1 MNELLP
7 APGDQ
12 AAAPETLNIP
22 MARQF
27 ARTAQRVPFVSFVEC
42 RKADGRYE
50 VVVLELEVERPQHP
64 EHDIRRYEVVAFV
77 FFVDQSLAPEVLALR
92 ADFPHVPHLNLRFEE
107 FPRSLCIYEDAFAE
121 FGFKW
126 NPSHF
131 IEDTRSWL
139 ARTSRGEAHAA
150 DQRLEPLLDANAAEL
165 VLPHNLLEGVT
176 SPTVLFLRPSQW
188 SNRRIVVEGTLE
200 GPQPG
205 SICAV
210 HVVGSPQVHG
220 IIRKQ
225 PRQVAE
231 LHELLASASIDL
243 KTSLHTALRSFVSSN
258 SSDLMKHTT
267 IILLID
273 LPKLRRAGG
282 EVESTDYVA
291 FGIPTSIGDL
301 GVALGLHEKAGGH
314 YVPIIGASGNAQ
326 ISTLPVVAFRRL
338 VTLSPE
344 LASAFNGV
352 QPNSDRMSFV
362 GLGALG
368 SQVFNN
374 LVRSGFGIWSLIDKD
389 FQFPHNNARHF
400 LFEMA
405 GESKAEAMA
414 AIARAVLPSRP
425 AAALVADVIFPKDL
439 MDEVSAVFRG
449 SRLVVDCAASVA
461 VSRKLARDFEG
472 GRRVSVFLNPAGTD
486 LVVIAEP
493 CDRSVRLDQL
503 EFTYY
508 RAIRNFPALIGHLK
522 RTGPPLRFSN
532 ACRDLSAVIPQANV
546 AIHAGIAAHVLR
558 SISSQ
563 DSGQITVWHLGENLE
578 ISRVDV
584 PVSKPVES
592 RSGMWTVFT
601 DETVLDAIR
610 KARARKLPKE
620 TGGVLLGSFDI
631 ERRLVFVSDM
641 ISSPADSKEWP
652 TLYVRGCVGLKNR
665 LDAAIH
671 DTQGGLEYVG
681 EWHSHPP
688 RYRSQMSS
696 QDRRALET
704 LASEMQKDGRP
715 GVMLIVG
722 TDETIYLSAAD

>member
-1 MNELLP
+1 MNESLP

-12 AAAPETLNIP
+12 EAAPETLNIP
-22 MARQF
+22 VARQF
-27 ARTAQRVPFVSFVEC
+27 ARTAQRLPFVRFVEC
-42 RKADGRYE
+42 RKTDGHYE
-50 VVVLELEVERPQHP
+50 VVVLELEVERPQHI

-77 FFVDQSLAPEVLALR
+77 FFADRSLAPDVLALR
-92 ADFPHVPHLNLRFEE
+92 SDFPHVPHLNLRFEE
-107 FPRSLCIYEDAFAE
+107 FPRSLCIYEDPFAE

-139 ARTSRGEAHAA
+139 ARTARGEAHAA
-150 DQRLEPLLDANAAEL
+150 NQRLEPLLDANTAEL
-165 VLPHNLLEGVT
+165 VLPHDLLEGVT
-176 SPTVLFLRPSQW
+176 SPAVLFLRASQW
-188 SNRRIVVEGTLE
+188 SNRRIVVERRLE
-200 GPQPG
+200 GPEPG

-210 HVVGSPQVHG
+210 YVVGSPQVHG

-225 PRQVAE
+225 PQQVAE
-231 LHELLASASIDL
+231 LHEVLAAANIDL
-243 KTSLHTALRSFVSSN
+243 KTTLHTALRSFISSN
-258 SSDLMKHTT
+258 LSDLMKHTT

-273 LPKLRRAGG
+273 LPKLRRSGG

-301 GVALGLHEKAGGH
+301 GVSLGLHEKAGRH
-314 YVPIIGASGNAQ
+314 YVPIIGAGGSVQ

-338 VTLSPE
+338 MTLSPE

-352 QPNSDRMSFV
+352 EPNSDRMSFV

-414 AIARAVLPSRP
+414 SIARAVLPSRP
-425 AAALVADVIFPKDL
+425 AATLVADVIFPKDL
-439 MDEVSAVFRG
+439 MDQVSAVFRE
-449 SRLVVDCAASVA
+449 SSVVVDCAASVA

-472 GRRVSVFLNPAGTD
+472 GRRVSVFLNPTGTD

-493 CDRSVRLDQL
+493 RDRSIRLDQL
-503 EFTYY
+503 EFMYY
-508 RAIRNFPALIGHLK
+508 RGIRNCPALMGHLK
-522 RTGPPLRFSN
+522 RTGAPLRFSN
-532 ACRDLSAVIPQANV
+532 ACRDLSAIIPQANISV
-546 AIHAGIAAHVLR
+546 HAGIAAHALR
-558 SISSQ
+558 SILSQ
-563 DSGQITVWHLGENLE
+563 EAGQITIWHLTEALE
-578 ISRVDV
+578 VSRINV
-584 PVSKPVES
+584 PVSEPAES
-592 RSGMWTVFT
+592 KSGAWTVFT
-601 DETVLDAIR
+601 DETVLDSMR
-610 KARARKLPKE
+610 KARARKLPRE
-620 TGGVLLGSFDI
+620 TGGILLGSFDI

-641 ISSPADSKEWP
+641 ISSPTDSKEWP
-652 TLYVRGCVGLKNR
+652 TLYIRGCAGLKTR

-671 DTQGGLEYVG
+671 DTRGGLEYAG

-688 RYRSQMSS
+688 RHRSQMSS
-696 QDRRALET
+696 QDKDALET
-704 LASEMQKDGRP
+704 LTAEMQKDGRP

-722 TDETIYLSAAD
+722 TDETVYLSAEG

>member
-1 MNELLP
+1 MNDLLP

-12 AAAPETLNIP
+12 EAPPETLNIP
-22 MARQF
+22 VARQF
-27 ARTAQRVPFVSFVEC
+27 ALTAQRVPFVRFVES
-42 RKADGRYE
+42 RKTDGRYE
-50 VVVLELEVERPQHP
+50 VVVLELEVERPQHL

-77 FFVDQSLAPEVLALR
+77 FFTDRSLSPDVLALR
-92 ADFPHVPHLNLRFEE
+92 SDFPHVPHLNLRFEE
-107 FPRSLCIYEDAFAE
+107 FPRSLCVYEDPFAE

-139 ARTSRGEAHAA
+139 ARTARGEAHAA

-165 VLPHNLLEGVT
+165 VLPHDLLEAVA
-176 SPTVLFLRPSQW
+176 SPAVLFLRASQW
-188 SNRRIVVEGTLE
+188 SNRRIVVERRLE
-200 GPQPG
+200 GPEPG
-205 SICAV
+205 CICAV
-210 HVVGSPQVHG
+210 YVVGSPQVHG

-225 PRQVAE
+225 PQQVAE
-231 LHELLASASIDL
+231 LHEAMALANIDL

-301 GVALGLHEKAGGH
+301 GVAIGLHEKAGGH
-314 YVPIIGASGNAQ
+314 YVPIIGAGGNVQ

-338 VTLSPE
+338 MTLSPE

-352 QPNSDRMSFV
+352 EPNSDRMSFV

-425 AAALVADVIFPKDL
+425 AVALVADVISPKDL
-439 MDEVSAVFRG
+439 TDQVSAALRESSV
-449 SRLVVDCAASVA
+449 VVDCAASVA

-472 GRRVSVFLNPAGTD
+472 GRRISVFLNPTGTD
-486 LVVIAEP
+486 LVVMAEP
-493 CDRSVRLDQL
+493 RDRCIRLDQL
-503 EFTYY
+503 EFMYY
-508 RAIRNFPALIGHLK
+508 RAIRNCPELRDHLK

-532 ACRDLSAVIPQANV
+532 ACRDLSAVIPQASV
-546 AIHAGIAAHVLR
+546 AIHAGIAAHVVR

-563 DSGQITVWHLGENLE
+563 DSGQITVWRLAGNLE

-584 PVSKPVES
+584 PVSKPVEF
-592 RSGMWTVFT
+592 RSGIWTVFT

-641 ISSPADSKEWP
+641 ITSPADSKEWP
-652 TLYVRGCVGLKNR
+652 TLYVRGCAGLKTR
-665 LDAAIH
+665 LDAAVN

-688 RYRSQMSS
+688 RYRSQMST
-696 QDRRALET
+696 QDKKALET
-704 LASEMQKDGRP
+704 LTAEMQKDGRP

-722 TDETIYLSAAD
+722 TDETVYLSAAD